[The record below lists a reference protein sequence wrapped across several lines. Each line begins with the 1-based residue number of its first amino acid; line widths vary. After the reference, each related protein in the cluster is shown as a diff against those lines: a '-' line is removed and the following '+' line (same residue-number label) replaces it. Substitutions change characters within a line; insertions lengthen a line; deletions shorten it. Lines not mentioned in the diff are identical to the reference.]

1 MSKIK
6 GINDVSDMIGIFHTS
21 DTEIK
26 KNVFLDLIKGWMTE
40 EDIEKKYGEEGKKA
54 LFYLE
59 KIKLVESQWITFEN
73 GLRTKSYKAYYDTV
87 QINITI
93 PIVELPDI
101 IYIATMNDEE
111 IKKYEESILKIM
123 GNQKSIF
130 IGDVQTALNVSLT
143 FLKGI
148 IKRSSMFDIKGHNIE
163 RVEV

>member
-26 KNVFLDLIKGWMTE
+26 KNIFLDLIKGWMTE
-40 EDIEKKYGEEGKKA
+40 EELSKKYGEEGKRA

-59 KIKLVESQWITFEN
+59 KIKLVESQWITYDN
-73 GLRTKSYKAYYDTV
+73 GQRTKSYRAYYDTV
-87 QINITI
+87 QINITV
-93 PIVELPDI
+93 PIIELPDI
-101 IYIATMNDEE
+101 IYIATMNDRE
-111 IKKYEESILKIM
+111 IKKYEEKILKIM
-123 GNQKSIF
+123 GDQKSVF

-148 IKRSSMFDIKGHNIE
+148 IKRSSILDIKGHNIE
-163 RVEV
+163 KVEA